1 MLWLVPP
8 SERECSSYA
17 TAHRPV
23 DDWKSAT
30 AIGADSVLS
39 LPEEENALVAVL
51 ADHVDVSGDGTVV
64 SVVGGCG
71 GGGASATAAAVAL
84 TSAARHVPTLL
95 VDVDALGS
103 GADVLLGIETAPG
116 LRWGALTV
124 EGGRLSPD
132 ALRDALP
139 AKGKFLRV
147 LASSRREIDGPT
159 SDRRSRRAG
168 RRSQFRRTRGLRRA
182 TSSQRGRSGRVGDV
196 GFGARGG
203 SGHRGRMRPR
213 PEKVGAWVVRHNS
226 NVGLVVRGPAPGGL
240 RGADVAD
247 MLGLPLTA
255 VMRGHRSLAP
265 MLERGGLELTRGCPL
280 SVAATAVLD
289 AVESGARPAQGCRM
303 SALVTAELLDR
314 VRERLTGVVGRR
326 ADGGHRCRCR
336 ASRVL
341 RRSGGHGSV
350 GGRQGAPD
358 GTDRR
363 GAARTS
369 TARTRGRRRTG
380 DRAGSGLGG
389 PRGRPRKVGGPVHRR
404 GSRASTGAAV
414 GTVGRSTPRR
424 RPTVGRRPPAGR
436 RRRALRGTTS
446 CRTRTRGP
454 GWNLRV
460 TASVAA
466 RDPGSRRAVRP
477 RRRGTGTRGSSS
489 IASFL
494 VAWLFW

>member
-1 MLWLVPP
+1 MNTTISSQETGAPILVLVDDAKILASVRRVAAAVDRRLDEAEHPVSRQQWNRASAVVLDASAARDALARSP
-8 SERECSSYA
+8 KRTRVFLVCDG
-17 TAHRPV
+17 TPTV

-124 EGGRLSPD
+124 EGGRLSPE

-159 SDRRSRRAG
+159 VTAVRAVLDAG
-168 RRSQFRRTRGLRRA
+168 RSSGGLVVCDVPRHPSEVGQAVLEMSDSVLVVVPA
-182 TSSQRGRSGRVGDV
+182 TVAACV
-196 GFGARGG
+196 AA
-203 SGHRGRMRPR
+203 
-213 PEKVGAWVVRHNS
+213 EKVGAWVVRHNS

-289 AVESGARPAQGCRM
+289 AVESGARP
-303 SALVTAELLDR
+303 
-314 VRERLTGVVGRR
+314 RR
-326 ADGGHRCRCR
+326 A
-336 ASRVL
+336 
-341 RRSGGHGSV
+341 
-350 GGRQGAPD
+350 
-358 GTDRR
+358 
-363 GAARTS
+363 AA
-369 TARTRGRRRTG
+369 
-380 DRAGSGLGG
+380 
-389 PRGRPRKVGGPVHRR
+389 
-404 GSRASTGAAV
+404 
-414 GTVGRSTPRR
+414 
-424 RPTVGRRPPAGR
+424 
-436 RRRALRGTTS
+436 
-446 CRTRTRGP
+446 
-454 GWNLRV
+454 
-460 TASVAA
+460 
-466 RDPGSRRAVRP
+466 
-477 RRRGTGTRGSSS
+477 
-489 IASFL
+489 
-494 VAWLFW
+494 

>member
-1 MLWLVPP
+1 LPIIVGNIATAAACEAVIDAGADAVKVGIGPGSLCTPPLVPGVVRP
-8 SERECSSYA
+8 TFFAAGARSGSAVMNTTISSQETGA
-17 TAHRPV
+17 PILVLVDDAKILASVRRVAAAVDRRLDEAEHPVSRQQWNRASAVVLDASAARDALARSPKRTRVFLVCDGTPTV

-124 EGGRLSPD
+124 EGGRLSPE

-147 LASSRREIDGPT
+147 LASSRRENDGP
-159 SDRRSRRAG
+159 AG
-168 RRSQFRRTRGLRRA
+168 TAVRPVLDAGPSSGGGAGGRGLGGGHAHPGGVGQAGWGMADWVLGVVPA
-182 TSSQRGRSGRVGDV
+182 TVAACVAAG
-196 GFGARGG
+196 
-203 SGHRGRMRPR
+203 
-213 PEKVGAWVVRHNS
+213 KVGAWVVRHNS

-289 AVESGARPAQGCRM
+289 AVESGARP
-303 SALVTAELLDR
+303 
-314 VRERLTGVVGRR
+314 RR
-326 ADGGHRCRCR
+326 A
-336 ASRVL
+336 
-341 RRSGGHGSV
+341 
-350 GGRQGAPD
+350 
-358 GTDRR
+358 
-363 GAARTS
+363 AA
-369 TARTRGRRRTG
+369 
-380 DRAGSGLGG
+380 
-389 PRGRPRKVGGPVHRR
+389 
-404 GSRASTGAAV
+404 
-414 GTVGRSTPRR
+414 
-424 RPTVGRRPPAGR
+424 
-436 RRRALRGTTS
+436 
-446 CRTRTRGP
+446 
-454 GWNLRV
+454 
-460 TASVAA
+460 
-466 RDPGSRRAVRP
+466 
-477 RRRGTGTRGSSS
+477 
-489 IASFL
+489 
-494 VAWLFW
+494 